1 MSVSAVT
8 EGDRTGNLSPRQEA
22 ACLALLAGSDTTAAA
37 RVAGVSERT
46 MRRWVA
52 SMPFREALRAE
63 ARSQAQQARAYLLGA
78 QRAAVATLRQC
89 LHAESAATRTRAA
102 RAILELGVKHT
113 EIDHEDRLAD
123 LERRMHE
130 WQHGTASAWPRL
142 TG

>member
-1 MSVSAVT
+1 
-8 EGDRTGNLSPRQEA
+8 
-22 ACLALLAGSDTTAAA
+22 
-37 RVAGVSERT
+37 
-46 MRRWVA
+46 
-52 SMPFREALRAE
+52 MPFREALRAE